1 MKTKNKGSKLWITI
15 SIILLLICLL
25 LTATLG
31 ILYVKKF
38 TPQKL
43 LSKVGIKVT
52 DATDYSLMSW
62 NSSLEQLVYDADV
75 VFIGDSITRGENFQ
89 EYFPDK
95 KIINLGRSG
104 DTVSGISE
112 RSYVIS
118 HFTPEMIFIMGGV
131 NSIKSNSIEDIISQ
145 YESMITKLKTES
157 PNAEIFVQ
165 SVLPIQNKN
174 QEGKL
179 TNSNIV
185 KLNEELQSMADRL
198 GVTYIDVYSVY
209 VLNGEMNPE
218 YTVDGVHLKEEY
230 KHLWL
235 DLLSEYI
242 H

>member
-1 MKTKNKGSKLWITI
+1 
-15 SIILLLICLL
+15 
-25 LTATLG
+25 
-31 ILYVKKF
+31 
-38 TPQKL
+38 
-43 LSKVGIKVT
+43 
-52 DATDYSLMSW
+52 
-62 NSSLEQLVYDADV
+62 
-75 VFIGDSITRGENFQ
+75 
-89 EYFPDK
+89 
-95 KIINLGRSG
+95 
-104 DTVSGISE
+104 
-112 RSYVIS
+112 
-118 HFTPEMIFIMGGV
+118 MIFIMGGV

>member
-75 VFIGDSITRGENFQ
+75 VFIGDSITRGANFQ